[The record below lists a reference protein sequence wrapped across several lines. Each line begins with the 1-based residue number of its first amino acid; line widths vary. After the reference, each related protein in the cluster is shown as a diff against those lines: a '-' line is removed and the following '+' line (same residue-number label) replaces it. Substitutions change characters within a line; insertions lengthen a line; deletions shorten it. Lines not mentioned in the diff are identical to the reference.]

1 MKAAEIRKMKIPQI
15 EEALMDARHELLNL
29 RFQTITG
36 QLTDTSRI
44 RFVRRDIARM
54 ETLLREKQLAE
65 MAEES
70 EA

>member
-1 MKAAEIRKMKIPQI
+1 MNASEIREMSVAEI
-15 EEALMDARHELLNL
+15 EEAITETRHALLNM

-36 QLTDTSRI
+36 QLTDTSQVRN
-44 RFVRRDIARM
+44 VRRDIARL
-54 ETLLREKQLAE
+54 ETILKEKQ

>member
-1 MKAAEIRKMKIPQI
+1 MKAAEIRKMSVPQI
-15 EEALMDARHELLNL
+15 EEAILDARHELLNL

-44 RFVRRDIARM
+44 RVIRRDIARM
-54 ETLLREKQLAE
+54 ETILREKQLAG

>member
-1 MKAAEIRKMKIPQI
+1 MKAAEIRKMSIPKI
-15 EEALMDARHELLNL
+15 EEEILDARHELLNL

-44 RFVRRDIARM
+44 RLIRRDIARM
-54 ETLLREKQLAE
+54 ETILREKQLAG

>member
-1 MKAAEIRKMKIPQI
+1 MKAAEIRKMNVPQI

-44 RFVRRDIARM
+44 RVVRRGIARM
-54 ETLLREKQLAE
+54 ETILREKQLAE

>member
-54 ETLLREKQLAE
+54 ETILRVKQLAE

>member
-1 MKAAEIRKMKIPQI
+1 MQAAEIRKMEVAEI
-15 EEALMDARHELLNL
+15 EETLTEARHELLNI

-44 RFVRRDIARM
+44 RVVRRDIARM
-54 ETLLREKQLAE
+54 ETILRERELVEA
-65 MAEES
+65 AEES

>member
-1 MKAAEIRKMKIPQI
+1 MKAAEIRKMDVAKI
-15 EEALMDARHELLNL
+15 EEELYDARHELLNL

-44 RFVRRDIARM
+44 RIIRRDIARM
-54 ETLLREKQLAE
+54 ETVMREKQLAE
-65 MAEES
+65 SAEER

>member
-1 MKAAEIRKMKIPQI
+1 MNASDIRKMSVAEI
-15 EEALMDARHELLNL
+15 EEAITETRHALLNM

-36 QLTDTSRI
+36 QLTDTSQVRN
-44 RFVRRDIARM
+44 VRRDIARL
-54 ETLLREKQLAE
+54 ETILKEKQ

>member
-1 MKAAEIRKMKIPQI
+1 MKAAEIRKKNVNQI
-15 EEALMDARHELLNL
+15 EEELLEARHELLNL

-44 RFVRRDIARM
+44 RLVRRDIARM
-54 ETLLREKQLAE
+54 ETILREKQLAE

>member
-1 MKAAEIRKMKIPQI
+1 MKAAEIRKMSVAEI
-15 EEALMDARHELLNL
+15 ETAITETRHELLNL

-36 QLTDTSRI
+36 QLTDSSQI
-44 RFVRRDIARM
+44 RKVRRDVARM
-54 ETLLREKQLAE
+54 ETILNEKK

>member
-1 MKAAEIRKMKIPQI
+1 MKAAEIRKMENAEIQ
-15 EEALMDARHELLNL
+15 ETLTEARHELLNL

-44 RFVRRDIARM
+44 RAIRRDIARM
-54 ETLLREKQLAE
+54 ETILRERELAE
-65 MAEES
+65 AAEES

>member
-1 MKAAEIRKMKIPQI
+1 MKAAEIRKLSVSQI
-15 EEALMDARHELLNL
+15 EEELLDARHELLNL

-44 RFVRRDIARM
+44 RIVRRDIARM
-54 ETLLREKQLAE
+54 ETILREKQLAE

>member
-1 MKAAEIRKMKIPQI
+1 MKPSEIRKMTIAEI
-15 EEALMDARHELLNL
+15 EKMVSDSRHELMNL

-36 QLTDTSRI
+36 QLTDTSVI
-44 RFVRRDIARM
+44 RSTRRDIARM
-54 ETLLREKQLAE
+54 ETILQEKK

>member
-1 MKAAEIRKMKIPQI
+1 MKAAEIRKMNVAEID
-15 EEALMDARHELLNL
+15 ETLTEARHELLNL

-44 RFVRRDIARM
+44 RAVRRDIARM
-54 ETLLREKQLAE
+54 ETILRERELAE
-65 MAEES
+65 AAEES

>member
-1 MKAAEIRKMKIPQI
+1 MNAAEIRELSVSEI
-15 EEALMDARHELLNL
+15 EEQLIETRHELLNL
-29 RFQTITG
+29 RFQSITG

-44 RFVRRDIARM
+44 RTTRRDIARM
-54 ETLLREKQLAE
+54 ETILKEKQLAE

>member
-1 MKAAEIRKMKIPQI
+1 MKAAEIRKLSVAEIDEQ
-15 EEALMDARHELLNL
+15 LTDARHELLNL

-44 RFVRRDIARM
+44 RVIRRDIARM
-54 ETLLREKQLAE
+54 ETILRERQLAE
-65 MAEES
+65 TAEES

>member
-1 MKAAEIRKMKIPQI
+1 MKAAEIRKMNVPQI

-44 RFVRRDIARM
+44 RVIRRDIARM
-54 ETLLREKQLAE
+54 ETILREKQLAG

>member
-1 MKAAEIRKMKIPQI
+1 MKVAEIRKMSVAQI
-15 EEALMDARHELLNL
+15 EEEILNSRHEMLNL

-44 RFVRRDIARM
+44 RIIRRDIARM
-54 ETLLREKQLAE
+54 ETILREKQLAG

-70 EA
+70 KS

>member
-1 MKAAEIRKMKIPQI
+1 
-15 EEALMDARHELLNL
+15 LMDARHELLNL

-54 ETLLREKQLAE
+54 ETILREKQLAE

>member
-1 MKAAEIRKMKIPQI
+1 MKAAEIRKMNVPQI

-44 RFVRRDIARM
+44 RVVRRGIARM
-54 ETLLREKQLAE
+54 ETILREKQLAE

-70 EA
+70 QA

>member
-1 MKAAEIRKMKIPQI
+1 MKAAEIREMSVAEI
-15 EEALMDARHELLNL
+15 ETAITETRHELMNL

-36 QLTDTSRI
+36 QLTDSSQI
-44 RFVRRDIARM
+44 RKVRREVARM
-54 ETLLREKQLAE
+54 ETILNEKK